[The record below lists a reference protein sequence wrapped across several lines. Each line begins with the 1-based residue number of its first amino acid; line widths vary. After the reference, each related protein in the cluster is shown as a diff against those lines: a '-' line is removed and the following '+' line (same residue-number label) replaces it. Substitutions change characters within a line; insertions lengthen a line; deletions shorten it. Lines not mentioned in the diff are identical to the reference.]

1 MRVVCGDGKDQITV
15 NQAALLLRY
24 HQYGRKLTA
33 QDLRPWALALGC
45 KKTSATSIDTAVT
58 WANKIQ
64 LMPALKRLWTHQA
77 DIILEYYG

>member
-15 NQAALLLRY
+15 NQVALLVRTSLRG
-24 HQYGRKLTA
+24 QKLTA
-33 QDLRPWALALGC
+33 DDLRPWAVALGC
-45 KKTSATSIDTAVT
+45 KKTSAKAIDTAVT